1 MKSLINTVLNKN
13 EKYFKNSNIV
23 FNVHLI
29 KSDFEKGNKTL
40 FVVLPNLY
48 EAQKY
53 YDYLNEIID
62 NEKVLFYPVDQTLT
76 TIMALGSP
84 EFQSE
89 RLYTI
94 NRLLTNNKYIVVTTL
109 DGLLIRQLKPSDYLN
124 SSLII
129 TKNNNYEI
137 NDITNFLVNSGYI
150 NSYTVDMPGTFSIR
164 GGIID
169 IFLRDSLNPYRLDFF
184 DNYLETIKVFDI
196 DTQRSFAE
204 VNELEIS
211 PLHELFYTSKMM
223 DDALVLIDKFFTT
236 KNLSTEEEKRFNLD
250 LEKIKERK
258 QLSTLNIYIP
268 FFNKETTTIIDFTNN
283 KKIYLIDEYK
293 MLINEEQKLDDLKS
307 YQQTMY
313 GKAFIEI
320 PYFVNYK
327 EQIEKANINIDNL
340 GIKHFDGFNL
350 EVTEPNKYNNN
361 LALLYYDL
369 INSYKNYEINFIINN
384 DKSKEELIDS
394 LNDKE
399 FNNYNFTNDIVGSI
413 VLNNEKIIY
422 LDEETIFNKRTS
434 RKANYRSVLNQT
446 TKIRNIDE
454 LEIGDYVV
462 HYDFGIGK
470 YMGLKTMELSGT
482 IRDYLHIIYRDNDS
496 LYVPMEQIDLV
507 LKYSSH
513 DGIKPTLSKMGSKQ
527 WQNTKTSV
535 KKKIKELSDRLL
547 KLYALR
553 EEAVGFSFESD
564 NELQKSFEN
573 DFKYDLT
580 KDQESSIKTVKEL
593 MHKPKPMDLLLIG
606 DVGFGK
612 TEVALRAAF
621 KAVLSGK
628 QVLYLVPTTIL
639 ARQHY
644 LTFKERFEKYGGI
657 VKLMSRFVSRKEQNE
672 TIKNLGK
679 GYVDVVIGTH
689 RLLSDDIKFKDL
701 GLLVIDE
708 EQRFGVIHKERI
720 KEIKVNVDTLTL
732 SATPIPRTLQMTM
745 MGIKDLATIETPPLN
760 RYPVQTY
767 VIPRGEPLI
776 KEAIRRELARGGQVF
791 YLYNKVD
798 DIELVVLKLQKLI
811 PEAKITFAHG
821 QMTKV
826 KLENTIKDFIDHE
839 FDVLVATT
847 IIETGIDIPNTN
859 TLIIHDA
866 DRLGLSQLYQIR
878 GRVGRSDKIAYAYL
892 MFEPNKD
899 LNDEAYKR
907 LKALEEFTELGS
919 GYKIALKDLA
929 IRGAGDVLG
938 QEQSGFI
945 DSVGY
950 EMYMQLLDE
959 VIHNKEELKAI
970 PEDTGVFANRTIKEE
985 YINKDSIRIE
995 IHKKIAKINEIKDL
1009 EDLKNELEDRFGKLD
1024 FELLIYMYEKLF
1036 KKQLHIIGGRKVN
1049 TYKDGFEIIINKE
1062 KSEETDGAKLFELA
1076 SKFKYPVK
1084 LGYLK
1089 AEITININYKK
1100 ASEHWLYIATRFLEQ
1115 YLKNNII

>member
-1 MKSLINTVLNKN
+1 MNSLINKVLNSK
-13 EKYFKNSNIV
+13 EKHFKNSNIV

-29 KSDFEKGNKTL
+29 KSDFEKGDQTL
-40 FVVLPNLY
+40 FIVLPNLY
-48 EAQKY
+48 EAQRY

-109 DGLLIRQLKPSDYLN
+109 DGLLIRQLKPKDYLN
-124 SSLII
+124 SSLKIE
-129 TKNNNYEI
+129 KNNSYEI
-137 NDITNFLVNSGYI
+137 NDITNFLVNSGYL
-150 NSYTVDMPGTFSIR
+150 NSYTVDMPGTFSVR

-204 VNELEIS
+204 VDELEIS
-211 PLHELFYTSKMM
+211 PLHELFYTSKMA
-223 DDALVLIDKFFTT
+223 DSALVLIDKFFKS
-236 KNLSTEEEKRFNLD
+236 KNLSNEEEKRLNVD

-268 FFNKETTTIIDFTNN
+268 FFNNEETTILDFTTN
-283 KKIYLIDEYK
+283 KNIYIIDEYK
-293 MLINEEQKLDDLKS
+293 MLINEEQKHDDLKS

-320 PYFVNYK
+320 PYFVNYLK
-327 EQIEKANINIDNL
+327 QIEKANINIDNL
-340 GIKHFDGFNL
+340 GIKYSDAYNL
-350 EVTEPNKYNNN
+350 EVYDPNKYNNN

-369 INSYKNYEINFIINN
+369 INSYKNFSISFIVNN
-384 DKSKEELIDS
+384 EHFKKELIES
-394 LNDKE
+394 LDDKE
-399 FNNYNFTNDIVGSI
+399 FTNYKFSNDVVGSV
-413 VLNNEKIIY
+413 VLNNEKLIY

-482 IRDYLHIIYRDNDS
+482 IRDYLYIIYRDNDS

-513 DGIKPTLSKMGSKQ
+513 DGVKPTLSKMGSKQ
-527 WQNTKTSV
+527 WQNTKLSV

-547 KLYALR
+547 KLYAMR
-553 EEAVGFSFESD
+553 EEAVGFSFEAD

-573 DFKYDLT
+573 DFKYELT
-580 KDQESSIKTVKEL
+580 KDQITSIKTVKEL

-672 TIKNLGK
+672 TIKNLEK

-745 MGIKDLATIETPPLN
+745 MGIKDLTTIETPPLN

-798 DIELVVLKLQKLI
+798 DIELVVLRLQKLV

-899 LNDEAYKR
+899 LNDEAYNR

-929 IRGAGDVLG
+929 IRGAGDILG
-938 QEQSGFI
+938 SEQSGFI

-970 PEDTGVFANRTIKEE
+970 PEDTGVFANRTIKDD

-995 IHKKIAKINEIKDL
+995 IHKKIAKLNEIKDL

-1024 FELLIYMYEKLF
+1024 FDLLIYMYEKLF
-1036 KKQLHIIGGRKVN
+1036 KKQLHIIGGHKVN
-1049 TYKDGFEIIINKE
+1049 KYKDGFEIIISKE
-1062 KSEETDGAKLFELA
+1062 KSQEIDGAKLFDIA
-1076 SKFKYPVK
+1076 GAFKYPVK

-1100 ASEHWLYIATRFLEQ
+1100 ANEHWLYIATRFLEKCI
-1115 YLKNNII
+1115 KNNII